1 MNAVCYLR
9 LSTKDQSN
17 SLEYQE
23 TIVRDYCKRNKLK
36 ILEVFRDN
44 GESSYTFKRNSYLA
58 LEDFIKKHKNKCQYL
73 VVLDHDRFSRNL
85 PEALMKIVELERK
98 YGVKVVSTNEPINL
112 DTSDSDV
119 FMKRAFEYLIAHRE
133 LLTIKNRTRLGIL
146 NAKEKGRF
154 LGKAPFGY
162 TNIKKPFN
170 DQTIEINSSQ
180 SFIIKKIFTDFEA
193 GVPQKT
199 IHKEVLGLGFK
210 NKGSS
215 AINDILRNPVY
226 AGLIKIKAF
235 KNTSEK
241 YIKALHKPIISETDF
256 WRIQEVLNRKPKR
269 LTRANEEFPL
279 RGVIKCPCGRNLTAG
294 WTKGN
299 RKYYLYYKCVNHP
312 SINIP
317 GETMHKKFEDLLK
330 KITLQKYQV
339 DLLNNSLR
347 SLSDELLKY
356 ENKKQKEKAR
366 LLRILRE
373 KTKKLDQKFIVDQI
387 SASVYHKCREEFK
400 TEKNHVE
407 SMSSNLLIDNANI
420 KNALKAFKSGRF
432 NFYKVYRRLDI
443 LQKHLLV
450 RMIFKDYLTWDKG
463 VFTSSYF
470 NELLQFNLT
479 KASLSTLLVL
489 SPTTNRITDQNSKTK
504 HLELRRALRKSTHE
518 DTKIKCQKDE
528 KFIKSVTKFIA
539 EIVKSRNKTEKN
551 VQT

>member
-9 LSTKDQSN
+9 LSTKDQSK

-58 LEDFIKKHKNKCQYL
+58 LEEFIKKHKRKCQYL

-85 PEALMKIVELERK
+85 PQALIKIAELERK
-98 YGVKVVSTNEPINL
+98 YDVKVISTNEPINL

-162 TNIKKPFN
+162 TNIKKP
-170 DQTIEINSSQ
+170 IEINSSQ
-180 SFIIKKIFTDFEA
+180 SFIIKKIFADFEA

-210 NKGSS
+210 NRGSN

-235 KNTSEK
+235 KNTPEK
-241 YIKALHKPIISETDF
+241 YVKALHEPIILETNF
-256 WRIQEVLNRKPKR
+256 WRIQEILNGKPER
-269 LTRANEEFPL
+269 QTRANEEFPL
-279 RGVIKCPCGRNLTAG
+279 RGVIKCPCGHNLTAG

-299 RKYYLYYKCVNHP
+299 RKYYLYYKCVDHP

-317 GETMHKKFEDLLK
+317 GETMHMKFEELLK
-330 KITLQKYQV
+330 KITLQKHQV
-339 DLLNNSLR
+339 DLLNSSLL
-347 SLSDELLKY
+347 SLSNELLKD
-356 ENKKQKEKAR
+356 ENKRQKEKLR
-366 LLRILRE
+366 LLRKLRE
-373 KTKKLDQKFIVDQI
+373 KNLRLEQKFIADQI
-387 SASVYHKCREEFK
+387 SVSFYHKWREEFK
-400 TEKNHVE
+400 IEKKHIE
-407 SMSSNLLIDNANI
+407 SLFNNSQIDKANI
-420 KNALKAFKSGRF
+420 ENVLSVFKSGRF
-432 NFYKVYRRLDI
+432 NFYKLYRRADI
-443 LQKHLLV
+443 IQKHLLV
-450 RMIFKDYLTWDKG
+450 RMIFQDYLTWHQG

-470 NELLQFNLT
+470 NEQLEFNLR
-479 KASLSTLLVL
+479 KASLRTLLVL
-489 SPTTNRITDQNSKTK
+489 SSRNNTITDRNSKTE
-504 HLELRRALRKSTHE
+504 HLEMRRALRRPTHE
-518 DTKIKCQKDE
+518 ETKIKCHKDE
-528 KFIKSVTKFIA
+528 KFIKSITQFIA
-539 EIVKSRNKTEKN
+539 EIVKTGDKTEKN
-551 VQT
+551 VLS

>member
-9 LSTKDQSN
+9 LSSKDQSK

-58 LEDFIKKHKNKCQYL
+58 LEDFIKKHKRKCQYL

-85 PEALMKIVELERK
+85 PEALIKIAELERK
-98 YGVKVVSTNEPINL
+98 YDVKVISTNEPIDL

-133 LLTIKNRTRLGIL
+133 LLTIKSRTRLGIL

-180 SFIIKKIFTDFEA
+180 SFIIKKIFADFEA

-210 NKGSS
+210 NRGSN
-215 AINDILRNPVY
+215 AINDILKNPVY

-241 YIKALHKPIISETDF
+241 YVKALHEAIISEKDF
-256 WRIQEVLNRKPKR
+256 WRTQKVLDGKPKR
-269 LTRANEEFPL
+269 QTRTNEEFPL

-299 RKYYLYYKCVNHP
+299 RKYYLYYKCVDHP
-312 SINIP
+312 SINIS
-317 GETMHKKFEDLLK
+317 GETMHMKFEELLK
-330 KITLQKYQV
+330 KITLQKNQV
-339 DLLNNSLR
+339 DLLNSSLL
-347 SLSDELLKY
+347 SLSDELLKD
-356 ENKKQKEKAR
+356 KKKRQKEKLR
-366 LLRILRE
+366 LLRNLRE
-373 KTKKLDQKFIVDQI
+373 KNLRLEQKFIADQI
-387 SASVYHKCREEFK
+387 SVSVYRRCREEYK
-400 TEKNHVE
+400 TEKNHIE
-407 SMSSNLLIDNANI
+407 SMFNKLLLDKVCTENV
-420 KNALKAFKSGRF
+420 LKVFKSGRF
-432 NFYKVYRRLDI
+432 NFYKVYRRSGI
-443 LQKHLLV
+443 LQKHVLV
-450 RMIFKDYLTWDKG
+450 RLIFKDCLTWDQG

-470 NELLQFNLT
+470 NEHLQFNLR
-479 KASLSTLLVL
+479 KSSINTLLML
-489 SPTTNRITDQNSKTK
+489 SPANKIITTQNSETE
-504 HLELRRALRKSTHE
+504 LLGLRRALRRPTQE
-518 DTKIKCQKDE
+518 ETKIKCHKDE
-528 KFIKSVTKFIA
+528 KFIKFITQIIA
-539 EIVKSRNKTEKN
+539 EIVKSRDKTEKN
-551 VQT
+551 VLG

>member
-9 LSTKDQSN
+9 LSSKDQSK

-44 GESSYTFKRNSYLA
+44 GESSYTFKRNNYLA
-58 LEDFIKKHKNKCQYL
+58 LEDFIKKHKRKCQYL

-85 PEALMKIVELERK
+85 PEALIKIAELERK
-98 YGVKVVSTNEPINL
+98 YDVKVISTNEPINL

-180 SFIIKKIFTDFEA
+180 SFIIKKIFADFEA
-193 GVPQKT
+193 GVPQKA
-199 IHKEVLGLGFK
+199 IHKEVLALGFK
-210 NKGSS
+210 NRGSN

-235 KNTSEK
+235 KNMSEK
-241 YIKALHKPIISETDF
+241 YVKALHEPVISETDF
-256 WRIQEVLNRKPKR
+256 WLIQNVLAKKQKRK
-269 LTRANEEFPL
+269 TRANEEFPL
-279 RGVIKCPCGRNLTAG
+279 RGIIKCPCGRNLTAG

-299 RKYYLYYKCVNHP
+299 RKYYLYYKCVDHP

-317 GETMHKKFEDLLK
+317 GETMHKKFEELLK
-330 KITLQKYQV
+330 KITLQKYLV
-339 DLLNNSLR
+339 DLLNTSLLN
-347 SLSDELLKY
+347 LSDELLKD
-356 ENKKQKEKAR
+356 ENKRQKEKTR
-366 LLRILRE
+366 QLRQLKE
-373 KTKKLDQKFIVDQI
+373 KTKKLDQKFIADQI
-387 SASVYHKCREEFK
+387 SVSVYHRCREEFK
-400 TEKNHVE
+400 TEKKHIE
-407 SMSSNLLIDNANI
+407 SMSNNLLLDKVNI
-420 KNALKAFKSGRF
+420 ENVLTVFKSGRF
-432 NFYKVYRRLDI
+432 NFYKVYRRSDI
-443 LQKHLLV
+443 QQKHLLV
-450 RMIFKDYLTWDKG
+450 RMIFKDYLTWDQR
-463 VFTSSYF
+463 VFTSLYI
-470 NELLQFNLT
+470 NELLQFNLK
-479 KASLSTLLVL
+479 KASIKTLLVL
-489 SPTTNRITDQNSKTK
+489 SSRNNAATDLNNRIK
-504 HLELRRALRKSTHE
+504 HIELRRALRKSTHE
-518 DTKIKCQKDE
+518 ETKIKCQKDE

-539 EIVKSRNKTEKN
+539 EIVKSRDKTEKN
-551 VQT
+551 VLS

>member
-9 LSTKDQSN
+9 LSTKDQSK

-23 TIVRDYCKRNKLK
+23 TIIRDYCKRNKLK

-58 LEDFIKKHKNKCQYL
+58 LENFIKKHKRKCQYL

-85 PEALMKIVELERK
+85 PEALIKIAELERK
-98 YGVKVVSTNEPINL
+98 YDVKVISTNEPINL

-162 TNIKKPFN
+162 TNIKKPLN
-170 DQTIEINSSQ
+170 EQTIEINSSQ
-180 SFIIKKIFTDFEA
+180 SFIIKKIFADFEA

-210 NKGSS
+210 NRGSN
-215 AINDILRNPVY
+215 AINDILKNPVY

-241 YIKALHKPIISETDF
+241 YVKAHHEAIISETDF
-256 WRIQEVLNRKPKR
+256 WRTQKVLDGKPKR
-269 LTRANEEFPL
+269 QTRTNEEFPL

-299 RKYYLYYKCVNHP
+299 RKYYLYYKCVDHL

-317 GETMHKKFEDLLK
+317 GETMRMKFEELLK
-330 KITLQKYQV
+330 KITLQKHQV
-339 DLLNNSLR
+339 DLLNTSLL
-347 SLSDELLKY
+347 SLSDELLKD
-356 ENKKQKEKAR
+356 ENKRQKEKTR
-366 LLRILRE
+366 QLRHLRE
-373 KTKKLDQKFIVDQI
+373 KTIKLDQKFIADQI
-387 SASVYHKCREEFK
+387 SVSAYHRCREEFK
-400 TEKNHVE
+400 TEKNHIE
-407 SMSSNLLIDNANI
+407 SMFNKLLLDKVYT
-420 KNALKAFKSGRF
+420 KNVLKAFKFGRF
-432 NFYKVYRRLDI
+432 NFYKVYRRSGI
-443 LQKHLLV
+443 LQKHVLV
-450 RMIFKDYLTWDKG
+450 RLIFKDYLTWDQG
-463 VFTSSYF
+463 LFISSYF
-470 NELLQFNLT
+470 NELLKFNLR
-479 KASLSTLLVL
+479 KANINTLLML
-489 SPTTNRITDQNSKTK
+489 SPASKIITDENSKTE
-504 HLELRRALRKSTHE
+504 HLEMRRALRIPTHE
-518 DTKIKCQKDE
+518 ETKIKYQKDE
-528 KFIKSVTKFIA
+528 KFIKSVTK
-539 EIVKSRNKTEKN
+539 S
-551 VQT
+551 

>member
-9 LSTKDQSN
+9 LSTKDQSK

-58 LEDFIKKHKNKCQYL
+58 LEDFIKKHKRKCQYL

-85 PEALMKIVELERK
+85 PEALIKIAELERK
-98 YGVKVVSTNEPINL
+98 YDVKVISTNEPINL
-112 DTSDSDV
+112 DTADSDV

-133 LLTIKNRTRLGIL
+133 LLTIKSRTRLGIL

-162 TNIKKPFN
+162 INIKKPLN

-180 SFIIKKIFTDFEA
+180 SFIIKKIFADFEA

-210 NKGSS
+210 NRGSN

-226 AGLIKIKAF
+226 AGLIRIKAF
-235 KNTSEK
+235 KNMPEK
-241 YIKALHKPIISETDF
+241 YVRALHEPIISETDF
-256 WRIQEVLNRKPKR
+256 WRTQKVLDRKPKR
-269 LTRANEEFPL
+269 QTRANEEFPL

-299 RKYYLYYKCVNHP
+299 RKYYLYYKCVDHP

-317 GETMHKKFEDLLK
+317 GETMHMKFEELLQ
-330 KITLQKYQV
+330 KITLPKHQV
-339 DLLNNSLR
+339 DLLNSSLL
-347 SLSDELLKY
+347 SLPDELLKD
-356 ENKKQKEKAR
+356 EKKKQKEKTR
-366 LLRILRE
+366 QLRHLRE
-373 KTKKLDQKFIVDQI
+373 KTINLDQKFIADQI
-387 SASVYHKCREEFK
+387 SVSVYHRCREEFK
-400 TEKNHVE
+400 TEKKHVE
-407 SMSSNLLIDNANI
+407 SMSNNLLLNKVNI
-420 KNALKAFKSGRF
+420 ENVLKVFKSGRF
-432 NFYKVYRRLDI
+432 NFYKAYRRLDI

-450 RMIFKDYLTWDKG
+450 RMIFKDCLTWDQG

-470 NELLQFNLT
+470 NEHLQFNLR
-479 KASLSTLLVL
+479 KSSINKLLMF
-489 SPTTNRITDQNSKTK
+489 SPANKIITTQNSETE
-504 HLELRRALRKSTHE
+504 LLGLRRALRRPTQE
-518 DTKIKCQKDE
+518 ETKIKCHKDE
-528 KFIKSVTKFIA
+528 KFIKFITQIIA
-539 EIVKSRNKTEKN
+539 EIVKSRDKTEKN
-551 VQT
+551 VLS

>member
-9 LSTKDQSN
+9 LSTKDQSK

-58 LEDFIKKHKNKCQYL
+58 LEDFIKKHKRKCQYL

-85 PEALMKIVELERK
+85 PEALIKIADLERK
-98 YGVKVVSTNEPINL
+98 YDVKVISTNEPINL

-133 LLTIKNRTRLGIL
+133 LLTIKSRTRLGIL

-199 IHKEVLGLGFK
+199 IHKEVLGFGFK
-210 NKGSS
+210 NRGSN

-235 KNTSEK
+235 KNMSEK
-241 YIKALHKPIISETDF
+241 YVRALHEPIISETDF
-256 WRIQEVLNRKPKR
+256 WRTQKVLDRKPKR
-269 LTRANEEFPL
+269 QTRANEEFPL

-299 RKYYLYYKCVNHP
+299 RKYYLYYKCVDHP

-317 GETMHKKFEDLLK
+317 GQTMHEKFEELLK
-330 KITLQKYQV
+330 KITLQKNQV
-339 DLLNNSLR
+339 DLLNSSLI
-347 SLSDELLKY
+347 SLWDELLKD
-356 ENKKQKEKAR
+356 ENKKQKEKTR
-366 LLRILRE
+366 QLRHLRE
-373 KTKKLDQKFIVDQI
+373 KTIKLDQKFIADQI
-387 SASVYHKCREEFK
+387 SVSVYHRCREEFK
-400 TEKNHVE
+400 TEKNHIE
-407 SMSSNLLIDNANI
+407 SMSNKLLLDKVYIENV
-420 KNALKAFKSGRF
+420 LKTYKSGRF
-432 NFYKVYRRLDI
+432 NFYKVYRRSDI
-443 LQKHLLV
+443 LQKHFLV

-463 VFTSSYF
+463 LFTSLYI
-470 NELLQFNLT
+470 NELLQFNL
-479 KASLSTLLVL
+479 KKVSIKTLLVL
-489 SPTTNRITDQNSKTK
+489 SSRNNTITDLNNRTE
-504 HLELRRALRKSTHE
+504 HTELRRALRKSTHE
-518 DTKIKCQKDE
+518 ETKIKCQKDE
-528 KFIKSVTKFIA
+528 KFIKSVTKLIA
-539 EIVKSRNKTEKN
+539 EIVKSRDKTEKN
-551 VQT
+551 VLS

>member
-9 LSTKDQSN
+9 LSTKDQSK

-23 TIVRDYCKRNKLK
+23 SIVRDYCKRNKLK

-44 GESSYTFKRNSYLA
+44 GESSYTFKRNNYLA
-58 LEDFIKKHKNKCQYL
+58 LESFIKKHKNKCQYL

-98 YGVKVVSTNEPINL
+98 YGVKVISTNEPINL

-133 LLTIKNRTRLGIL
+133 LLNIKSRTRLGIL

-180 SFIIKKIFTDFEA
+180 SFIIKKIFADFEA

-210 NKGSS
+210 NRGSN

-226 AGLIKIKAF
+226 AGLIKVKAF
-235 KNTSEK
+235 KNMSEK
-241 YIKALHKPIISETDF
+241 YVRALHEPIISETDF
-256 WRIQEVLNRKPKR
+256 WRIQRVLDIKPKR
-269 LTRANEEFPL
+269 QTRANEEFPL

-299 RKYYLYYKCVNHP
+299 RKYYLYYKCVDHP

-317 GETMHKKFEDLLK
+317 GETIHKKFEELLK
-330 KITLQKYQV
+330 KITLQKHLV
-339 DLLNNSLR
+339 DLLNSSLL
-347 SLSDELLKY
+347 SLSDELLED

-366 LLRILRE
+366 QLRHLRE
-373 KTKKLDQKFIVDQI
+373 KTIKLDEKFIADQI
-387 SASVYHKCREEFK
+387 SVSIYHRCREEFK
-400 TEKNHVE
+400 TEKKHVE
-407 SMSSNLLIDNANI
+407 SMYNKLLLDKVNI
-420 KNALKAFKSGRF
+420 ENALTVFKSGRF
-432 NFYKVYRRLDI
+432 NFYKVFRRSDI

-450 RMIFKDYLTWDKG
+450 RMIFKDYLTWIKDCSLL
-463 VFTSSYF
+463 FTLMSCY
-470 NELLQFNLT
+470 
-479 KASLSTLLVL
+479 
-489 SPTTNRITDQNSKTK
+489 NS
-504 HLELRRALRKSTHE
+504 
-518 DTKIKCQKDE
+518 I
-528 KFIKSVTKFIA
+528 
-539 EIVKSRNKTEKN
+539 
-551 VQT
+551 

>member
-9 LSTKDQSN
+9 LSTKDQSK

-58 LEDFIKKHKNKCQYL
+58 LEDFIKKHKSKCQYL

-85 PEALMKIVELERK
+85 PEALIKIAELERK
-98 YGVKVVSTNEPINL
+98 YDVKVISTNEPISL

-133 LLTIKNRTRLGIL
+133 LLTIKSRTRLGIL

-162 TNIKKPFN
+162 INIKKPFN

-180 SFIIKKIFTDFEA
+180 SFIIKKIFADFEA
-193 GVPQKT
+193 GVPQKA
-199 IHKEVLGLGFK
+199 IHKEVMALGFK
-210 NKGSS
+210 NRGSN

-235 KNTSEK
+235 KNTPEK
-241 YIKALHKPIISETDF
+241 YVKALHEPIILETDF
-256 WRIQEVLNRKPKR
+256 WRIQKVLDRRPKR
-269 LTRANEEFPL
+269 QTRTNEEFPL

-299 RKYYLYYKCVNHP
+299 RKYYLYYKCVDHP

-317 GETMHKKFEDLLK
+317 GETMHSKFEELLK
-330 KITLQKYQV
+330 KITLQKHLV
-339 DLLNNSLR
+339 DLLNSSLL
-347 SLSDELLKY
+347 SLSDELLKD

-366 LLRILRE
+366 QLRILRE
-373 KTKKLDQKFIVDQI
+373 KTKKLDQKFIADQI
-387 SASVYHKCREEFK
+387 SVLVYHKCREEFK
-400 TEKNHVE
+400 TEKKHIE
-407 SMSSNLLIDNANI
+407 SMSNNLLLDKVNTENV
-420 KNALKAFKSGRF
+420 LTLFKSVRF
-432 NFYKVYRRLDI
+432 NFYKVYRRSDI

-450 RMIFKDYLTWDKG
+450 RMIFKDYLTWDQG
-463 VFTSSYF
+463 MFTSLYI
-470 NELLQFNLT
+470 NEFLQFNLK
-479 KASLSTLLVL
+479 KASIKTLLVL
-489 SPTTNRITDQNSKTK
+489 SSRNKAATDLNNRIEYI
-504 HLELRRALRKSTHE
+504 ELRRALRKSTYE
-518 DTKIKCQKDE
+518 ETKIKCQKDQ
-528 KFIKSVTKFIA
+528 KFIKSVTKIIA
-539 EIVKSRNKTEKN
+539 EIVKSRDKTKKN
-551 VQT
+551 VLS

>member
-9 LSTKDQSN
+9 LSTKDQSK

-44 GESSYTFKRNSYLA
+44 GENSYTFKRNSYLA
-58 LEDFIKKHKNKCQYL
+58 LEDFIKKHKSKCQYL

-85 PEALMKIVELERK
+85 PEALIKIAELERK
-98 YGVKVVSTNEPINL
+98 YDVKVISTNEPINL

-162 TNIKKPFN
+162 TNIKKPLN
-170 DQTIEINSSQ
+170 DQTIEINTSQ
-180 SFIIKKIFTDFEA
+180 SFIIKKIFADFEA

-199 IHKEVLGLGFK
+199 IHKEVLGIGFK
-210 NKGSS
+210 NRGNN

-235 KNTSEK
+235 KNSSEK
-241 YIKALHKPIISETDF
+241 YVKALHEPIISETDF
-256 WRIQEVLNRKPKR
+256 WRVQKALDRRPKKQ
-269 LTRANEEFPL
+269 TRANEEFPL

-294 WTKGN
+294 WTKGS
-299 RKYYLYYKCVNHP
+299 RKYYLYYKCVDHP

-317 GETMHKKFEDLLK
+317 GEIMHKKFEELLK
-330 KITLQKYQV
+330 KITLQKHQV
-339 DLLNNSLR
+339 DLLNNSLI
-347 SLSDELLKY
+347 SLSDELLKD

-366 LLRILRE
+366 QLRHLRD
-373 KTKKLDQKFIVDQI
+373 KNTKLEQKFIADQI
-387 SASVYHKCREEFK
+387 SDSVYQRWREEFK
-400 TEKNHVE
+400 IEKDHME
-407 SMSSNLLIDNANI
+407 SISNNLLLEKATIE
-420 KNALKAFKSGRF
+420 NALKVFKSSRF
-432 NFYKVYRRLDI
+432 DFYKLYRRSDI
-443 LQKHLLV
+443 IQKHLLA
-450 RMIFKDYLTWDKG
+450 RIIFKDYLTWDQG

-470 NELLQFNLT
+470 NEQLQFNLR
-479 KASLSTLLVL
+479 KASLKTLLVL
-489 SPTTNRITDQNSKTK
+489 STTPKKTIDKNSKI
-504 HLELRRALRKSTHE
+504 EPIEMRRALRKPLQKDME
-518 DTKIKCQKDE
+518 IKSIIDE
-528 KFIKSVTKFIA
+528 KFIKSITQIVV
-539 EIVKSRNKTEKN
+539 EIVKSEYKTIKN
-551 VQT
+551 VRR